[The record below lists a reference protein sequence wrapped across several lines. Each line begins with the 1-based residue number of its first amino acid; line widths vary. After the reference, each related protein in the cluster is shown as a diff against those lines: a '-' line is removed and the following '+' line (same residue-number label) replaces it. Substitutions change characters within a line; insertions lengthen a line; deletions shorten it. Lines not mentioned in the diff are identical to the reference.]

1 MAQRTIISYLSGA
14 MTNAGPILV
23 AVDFSRDS
31 KSALLWGARQA
42 ELENT
47 GLTILHVIHEP
58 ADSPGFY
65 NDPNDDLL
73 RAMAERSEEMMAEF
87 LGEVRSAH
95 PEAVALANAMVTIVP
110 GLPAGR
116 IVEVAGK
123 IDSRMIVVGSR
134 GRTGLDAILLGSVAE
149 RVVQLSRVPVVV
161 VKASPPENTA

>member
-1 MAQRTIISYLSGA
+1 MKSK
-14 MTNAGPILV
+14 GPILV

-47 GLTILHVIHEP
+47 SLTVLHVIHDP
-58 ADSPGFY
+58 ADTPGFY
-65 NDPNDDLL
+65 RDPDDDLL
-73 RAMAERSEEMMAEF
+73 RTMAERSEEMMIEF

-95 PEAVALANAMVTIVP
+95 PETAALANAAVTIIP

-123 IDSRMIVVGSR
+123 TDSRMIVIGGR

-149 RVVQLSRVPVVV
+149 RVVQLARVPVVV
-161 VKASPPENTA
+161 VKASPPEKAA